1 MAFMSFEAFL
11 YARTNLHFLRLDEL
25 SQEKRGKYHKYT
37 LGGEFKGK
45 KLNFKCTALGKNL
58 FDKNDEIILTN
69 LKDNIILFRNF
80 SKNLDNFKEAKLRH
94 IVFTLLL
101 FCASSVFMA
110 FCFINNFQIIDISFF
125 ALFFIGFIGALI
137 NYKLLIKQI
146 KILQS
151 KSKDEI
157 IEFLSKR
164 A

>member
-80 SKNLDNFKEAKLRH
+80 SKEVKSPCKNSGTGMENSG
-94 IVFTLLL
+94 FTRRIMKKSEQSRAMRANI
-101 FCASSVFMA
+101 ASPSP
-110 FCFINNFQIIDISFF
+110 IYR
-125 ALFFIGFIGALI
+125 AL
-137 NYKLLIKQI
+137 
-146 KILQS
+146 S
-151 KSKDEI
+151 
-157 IEFLSKR
+157 R
-164 A
+164 